1 MYPQELLPRKNLS
14 VPATN
19 SSSIFVRTLR
29 EFPYDCIDDNE
40 FLPEITDAILAPN
53 GDLEVF
59 SLSLYI
65 YGIYRESHF
74 EIVVTDKEYFQSWDG
89 EEELTDV
96 PFEEQ
101 ERFAAFLKTE
111 TLRDKSI
118 PYVNEKGETDI
129 YTLHYEHKP
138 TRSNFWHFELFVTK
152 NNETVHIPRKSG
164 ATRKAVAEKIKEDI
178 LYFATK
184 EVKEKFFEV
193 YKDML

>member
-14 VPATN
+14 IPTTN

-89 EEELTDV
+89 EEELADV
-96 PFEEQ
+96 PYEEQ

-152 NNETVHIPRKSG
+152 NDETVHIPRKSG

-178 LYFATK
+178 LYFAAK

-193 YKDML
+193 YKDLL

>member
-1 MYPQELLPRKNLS
+1 M
-14 VPATN
+14 
-19 SSSIFVRTLR
+19 FVRTLK

-74 EIVVTDKEYFQSWDG
+74 EIVVTDKEYFQGWDG

-118 PYVNEKGETDI
+118 PYVNEKGEDDI

-193 YKDML
+193 YKDLL

>member
-19 SSSIFVRTLR
+19 SSTMFVRTLK
-29 EFPYDCIDDNE
+29 EFPYDCIDNNE

-65 YGIYRESHF
+65 YGIYKESHF
-74 EIVVTDKEYFQSWDG
+74 DIVVTDKEYFQGWDG

-96 PFEEQ
+96 PYEEQ
-101 ERFAAFLKTE
+101 ERFAAFLRTE

-118 PYVNEKGETDI
+118 PYVNEKGEVDI

-178 LYFATK
+178 LYFAAK

-193 YKDML
+193 YKELW